1 MADDDLRITLDYNNC
16 MADAVGKEHGLAE
29 ADFDGIAA
37 QAGEVGRLIAE
48 QRNAGKLPY
57 LDLPYKAHEAAKV
70 REYAKAHAGEFDDV
84 VVLGIGGSALGT
96 IAVHAARKGLTY
108 NLLPR
113 DVRGGPRLFVVDNVD
128 PAHVAAVLD
137 LVDLSRTLVVVIS
150 KSGETAETM
159 AQFLICRDLLRA
171 QLGADYV
178 GHMVVITD
186 REKGSL
192 RPVTQR
198 EGETYQTFEV
208 PDGVGGRF
216 SVLSAVGL
224 LPLAVVG
231 VDIDRLLEGAAA
243 MDQRCREADL
253 RHNPAFM
260 GGAIQYLY
268 YLKGKPLS
276 VMMPYS
282 QALRDVADWYRQL
295 WAESLGK
302 IRTEDGREENVGP
315 TPVKALGVTDQHSQ
329 VQLYREGPNDK
340 VFTLIAVE
348 NFGRDVTIPPADN
361 PDDSFS
367 YLGGNTLGDLM
378 DAERRATTWALTKS
392 SRPNV
397 TLALPEVNE
406 HTVGQLLYLLEM
418 QTSFTGEMLRINPY
432 DQPGVEDGK
441 HATFALMG
449 RDGYQDLRDTIESQ
463 QPDPKH
469 II

>member
-1 MADDDLRITLDYNNC
+1 MADADPRITLDYNNC
-16 MADAVGKEHGLAE
+16 MADAAGDEHLLAE
-29 ADFDGIAA
+29 SDFDGIAD
-37 QAGEVGRLIAE
+37 QAGEVAQLIAD
-48 QRNAGKLPY
+48 QRKAGALPY
-57 LDLPYKAHEAAKV
+57 LDLPYKADQVKRIHEYV
-70 REYAKAHAGEFDDV
+70 NENGDQFDDV

-96 IAVHAARKGLTY
+96 IAVHAACKGLTY

-113 DVRGGPRLFVVDNVD
+113 DARGGPRLFVVDNVD

-137 LVDLSRTLVVVIS
+137 LVDLRRALVVVIS

-178 GHMVVITD
+178 RHVVIITD
-186 REKGSL
+186 RKEGPL
-192 RPVTQR
+192 RPVAKR
-198 EGETYQTFEV
+198 ELFEPFDV

-216 SVLSAVGL
+216 SVLSPVGL
-224 LPLAVVG
+224 LPLAMVG
-231 VDIDRLLEGAAA
+231 VDIDRLLQGAAA
-243 MDQRCREADL
+243 MDQRCRETDF
-253 RHNPAFM
+253 RRNPAFM
-260 GGAIQYLY
+260 SGAIQYLY

-302 IRTEDGREENVGP
+302 IRKENGREVFVGP
-315 TPVKALGVTDQHSQ
+315 TPIKALGVTDQHSQ

-340 VFTLIAVE
+340 IFTLIAVKD
-348 NFGRDVTIPPADN
+348 FGRDVPIPPADN
-361 PDDSFS
+361 PKDSFG
-367 YLGGNTLGDLM
+367 YLGGNTLRELM

-392 SRPNV
+392 RRPNV
-397 TLALPEVNE
+397 TVALPRVDE
-406 HTVGQLLYLLEM
+406 HTVGQLLYMLEV

-441 HATFALMG
+441 RATFALMG
-449 RDGYQDLRDTIESQ
+449 REGYECLRAEIESQ
-463 QPDPKH
+463 QPDPKYV
-469 II
+469 I